1 MAMTA
6 PAVLYNGV
14 YLNDYYYSNMNRL
27 ERIKTT
33 IHEIGH
39 ILGLNE
45 GRYAQLTKINPDHAK
60 ELLEL
65 NKSDAQRRYAR
76 YKKMAEDAHYEG

>member
-1 MAMTA
+1 MTA

-39 ILGLNE
+39 ILRLNE
-45 GRYAQLTKINPDHAK
+45 FTNK
-60 ELLEL
+60 ES
-65 NKSDAQRRYAR
+65 NQNV
-76 YKKMAEDAHYEG
+76 MV

>member
-14 YLNDYYYSNMNRL
+14 YLNDYYYSNMNKL

-33 IHEIGH
+33 IHEIEH

-45 GRYAQLTKINPDHAK
+45 FTNK
-60 ELLEL
+60 ESNQNVMVQGKKEY
-65 NKSDAQRRYAR
+65 KSFGPADIAVYRFLWR
-76 YKKMAEDAHYEG
+76 H